1 MMRSVRDERYRYVRN
16 YYPER
21 PYVQWIPY
29 RNRHPAMEE
38 LLERDAN
45 GELTDTQ
52 AQWFAD
58 TRPAE
63 ELYDLQEDPHEIE
76 NLADDP
82 THEDVLERLRGALD
96 DWRQRTGDRAAGRE
110 AELDMRERVWPDG
123 DQPTTATPTFV
134 PNAPGNRGLEPDND
148 GGTFEGPMTVKLFC
162 PTQGPRSPTRPTTAR
177 IPTGSC
183 TAVRYIWTGVRESD
197 SGPRPSGT
205 ATLRATSARRSSRWS
220 DSVVGALSRRV
231 VQVVFS

>member
-1 MMRSVRDERYRYVRN
+1 MDPL
-16 YYPER
+16 PEPPSGHGR
-21 PYVQWIPY
+21 TS
-29 RNRHPAMEE
+29 
-38 LLERDAN
+38 ERDAN

-162 PTQGPRSPTRPTTAR
+162 PTQGASLAYTTDDSEDPHWELYSGPIHLDR
-177 IPTGSC
+177 GERVRLRTK
-183 TAVRYIWTGVRESD
+183 AVRYGYAESD
-197 SGPRPSGT
+197 ERQ
-205 ATLRATSARRSSRWS
+205 AIFE
-220 DSVVGALSRRV
+220 VE
-231 VQVVFS
+231 